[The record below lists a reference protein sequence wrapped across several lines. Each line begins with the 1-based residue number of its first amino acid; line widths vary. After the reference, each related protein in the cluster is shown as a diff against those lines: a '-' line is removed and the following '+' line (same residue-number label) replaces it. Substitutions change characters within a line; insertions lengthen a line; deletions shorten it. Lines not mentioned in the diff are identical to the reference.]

1 MPTNFDPILTCRH
14 KAVPLAINLT
24 ESQRKAITSLYAQV
38 PTILASLSLPAE
50 EVSILS
56 KWADE
61 GTCRR
66 VLNAVNFQPEA
77 AITRL
82 KATMKWRSEFKP
94 DRISPM
100 EIEVEAQSGKIFLTA
115 LTARSSHP
123 HWNPTTRLYALISP
137 FLDDYQKSKVYFANP
152 EKDGKHVEKR
162 HGDIKE
168 IGGWTNLGDWVSS
181 EDLLVQYGGTC
192 ELPLPPIEFLET
204 FMMLALVL
212 AAASF
217 ATAQVAPQLNGQTV
231 VLLFTSTFNGASTPQ
246 CLKTCMT
253 SSGFV
258 VPSSVENVQAL
269 CANYSAFSSCQVS
282 GCSAADATTSA
293 GITVSWPQYCTVAG
307 VPVATAPAA
316 PAVPV
321 QTTAAAAPA
330 PVTTLSLMKCSKSRT
345 GPPSTPRP
353 SSNAPSRSRRRPR
366 TLRRSLTREGTAR
379 RSALHH
385 RRSPRRRVPRR
396 PRAPLRLG
404 NRGECNRFMR
414 ATKWDLKASRKRLA
428 DTIQWRF
435 DYKPDLIDP
444 AQIECEGGFDKGG
457 HPMLF
462 LVPSNPKVADS
473 NYDRAIRFSVYM
485 LERAIRLMPEGVER
499 LDLIIDYEN
508 VTRATATPL
517 SVSLKYLNIFSS
529 HYPER
534 LNMGIMI
541 NPSWYLPFFLGL
553 LSPFMDPVTKSKINM
568 VNLKDT
574 SPSTGTTK
582 GTGGWI
588 KILDYIDEDQ
598 LPTRYGGTFEFQY
611 EHETYWPKLIAM

>member
-1 MPTNFDPILTCRH
+1 MLQIKNG
-14 KAVPLAINLT
+14 A
-24 ESQRKAITSLYAQV
+24 
-38 PTILASLSLPAE
+38 
-50 EVSILS
+50 
-56 KWADE
+56 
-61 GTCRR
+61 
-66 VLNAVNFQPEA
+66 AVN
-77 AITRL
+77 
-82 KATMKWRSEFKP
+82 
-94 DRISPM
+94 
-100 EIEVEAQSGKIFLTA
+100 
-115 LTARSSHP
+115 
-123 HWNPTTRLYALISP
+123 
-137 FLDDYQKSKVYFANP
+137 
-152 EKDGKHVEKR
+152 
-162 HGDIKE
+162 
-168 IGGWTNLGDWVSS
+168 
-181 EDLLVQYGGTC
+181 
-192 ELPLPPIEFLET
+192 
-204 FMMLALVL
+204 
-212 AAASF
+212 
-217 ATAQVAPQLNGQTV
+217 
-231 VLLFTSTFNGASTPQ
+231 
-246 CLKTCMT
+246 
-253 SSGFV
+253 
-258 VPSSVENVQAL
+258 
-269 CANYSAFSSCQVS
+269 
-282 GCSAADATTSA
+282 
-293 GITVSWPQYCTVAG
+293 
-307 VPVATAPAA
+307 TAPIFECTKPIA
-316 PAVPV
+316 P
-321 QTTAAAAPA
+321 
-330 PVTTLSLMKCSKSRT
+330 
-345 GPPSTPRP
+345 PPSYTPAQLDLAKELLGEVP
-353 SSNAPSRSRRRPR
+353 FIIDDLQGDVSPAD
-366 TLRRSLTREGTAR
+366 RER
-379 RSALHH
+379 LSAW
-385 RRSPRRRVPRR
+385 
-396 PRAPLRLG
+396 ATEA
-404 NRGECNRFMR
+404 ECNRFMR

-444 AQIECEGGFDKGG
+444 AQIECEGVTGRSYISGFDKGG

-574 SPSTGTTK
+574 SSSTGTTK